1 MKFMPSLVG
10 DIYIQSVTE
19 KNVQVLDLMA
29 TKLNL
34 NYDAV
39 QSSDFIAESTLVFQ
53 TGFYFW
59 ILYIYQTVLRMT

>member
-1 MKFMPSLVG
+1 MPSLVG